1 MIERHPA
8 AKRMHE
14 YRRDL
19 PTGLGSSFVVHAC
32 LIAFAFSIITV
43 AVVRQTPVAERVKSQ
58 VITIETLVRTPQA
71 AQVPQ
76 PVQHRVVEI
85 THPQPV
91 PQVVHLTVAQ
101 TSHQVAKSQ
110 HMKLARFVEQT
121 RTVSAP
127 KVYTASAPAAASTT
141 QTTLAT
147 SNGAPAGTTNGNNT
161 GVNGN
166 GSGDSGYDKPLSTGG
181 GGAWS
186 EHPSSGPLG
195 PIGHGDSCSP
205 SRGGYFNGH

>member
-1 MIERHPA
+1 MSERYPTA
-8 AKRMHE
+8 ERVHE

-32 LIAFAFSIITV
+32 LIVFAFSIITV
-43 AVVRQTPVAERVKSQ
+43 AVVTQTPAAQRVKSQ
-58 VITIETLVRTPQA
+58 IITIETLVRTPRA
-71 AQVPQ
+71 AQVPR
-76 PVQHRVVEI
+76 PVQPRIVEI

-91 PQVVHLTVAQ
+91 PQVVHVKVAQ
-101 TSHQVAKSQ
+101 TPHQVAKSQ
-110 HMKLARFVEQT
+110 PMKLARFVEQS

-127 KVYTASAPAAASTT
+127 KVYTASAPAAASAT
-141 QTTLAT
+141 QTTLAA

-186 EHPSSGPLG
+186 EHPPSGPLG